1 MKLGVPSLP
10 RFFRDNTD
18 RNRTSPFA
26 FTGNKFEF
34 RMLGSSNS
42 IACANIMLNSAVAAS
57 LEQYADELESEKDF
71 DSAVH
76 SLIKRTIKDHK
87 RIIFNG
93 NGYDDSWIA
102 EATEKRGLLNL
113 RTTPDCMGRLLDKK
127 NVDML
132 IHQKIYSEA
141 EIESRYEI
149 MLENYCKAVNIE
161 ALTMTDMTRK
171 EILPAVEAYTAE
183 LASAAGAKKSIDSE
197 LSCAYEKRLINK
209 LSMLADRIDSADEIL
224 EKKIAEYSTITDIT
238 EASCFIRDE
247 ILPAMANLRA
257 AADEAETLT
266 AGKYWPF
273 PTYGKLLFGV
283 R

>member
-1 MKLGVPSLP
+1 MQVPFL
-10 RFFRDNTD
+10 
-18 RNRTSPFA
+18 
-26 FTGNKFEF
+26 
-34 RMLGSSNS
+34 
-42 IACANIMLNSAVAAS
+42 
-57 LEQYADELESEKDF
+57 
-71 DSAVH
+71 VH

-266 AGKYWPF
+266 AEKYWPF

>member
-1 MKLGVPSLP
+1 
-10 RFFRDNTD
+10 
-18 RNRTSPFA
+18 
-26 FTGNKFEF
+26 
-34 RMLGSSNS
+34 
-42 IACANIMLNSAVAAS
+42 
-57 LEQYADELESEKDF
+57 
-71 DSAVH
+71 
-76 SLIKRTIKDHK
+76 
-87 RIIFNG
+87 
-93 NGYDDSWIA
+93 
-102 EATEKRGLLNL
+102 
-113 RTTPDCMGRLLDKK
+113 MGRLLDKK

-132 IHQKIYSEA
+132 MHQKIYSEA

-197 LSCAYEKRLINK
+197 IDCGYEKRLIKK
-209 LSMLADRIDSADEIL
+209 LSMLADRIDSADEAL

-238 EASCFIRDE
+238 EASCFIRDD

-266 AGKYWPF
+266 AEKYWPF